1 MSTKHTN
8 YGGFTNPVTHLAKL
22 VGDNVEGIVRTHTM
36 QPSITGPTVQ
46 PTVTGRGLG
55 IHRTGTLLSQS
66 GQEVKPAPYIT
77 FDAMVGRNSRFQNL
91 TDGQQEELGGVE
103 YRVRSTAVS
112 HILIKI

>member
-1 MSTKHTN
+1 MNNMSTKHTG

-22 VGDNVEGIVRTHTM
+22 VGDNVEGIVRTHTVQPGTTGTSV
-36 QPSITGPTVQ
+36 QPS
-46 PTVTGRGLG
+46 VTGRGLNV
-55 IHRTGTLLSQS
+55 HQTGTLLSQT

-103 YRVRSTAVS
+103 YRVRSTS
-112 HILIKI
+112 GR